1 MDKSTIILIV
11 VAFTIG
17 FALMFFDNPLKS
29 FLAPK
34 LAPVTQHLNPI
45 FGGISQLLH
54 GAVNSYIEGFRK
66 SPGTV
71 LITTGGAVLGVV
83 GLFAKAYTY
92 LKTKATARIQ
102 ESESAAS
109 QANASAVSALEENQ
123 QLKEKLAIYEQDGP
137 AATTLKEINQ
147 AQAAEISNLKAQ
159 LNDLTTRYNTLKHDF
174 DQLTSHLIPDPDA
187 HLRKTA

>member
-17 FALMFFDNPLKS
+17 FALFFFDNPLKS

-34 LAPVTQHLNPI
+34 LASAQEVAA
-45 FGGISQLLH
+45 S
-54 GAVNSYIEGFRK
+54 AVNGLVAEVKANPKAALTIAIPAS
-66 SPGTV
+66 
-71 LITTGGAVLGVV
+71 ITLF
-83 GLFAKAYTY
+83 GLFAKAYSGM
-92 LKTKATARIQ
+92 KAKAAAKIQ
-102 ESESAAS
+102 ESESQAS